1 MLACLLVKVA
11 MPLIL
16 SFNSLQMGEFNLSFS
31 LPLCIYYEQGH

>member
-16 SFNSLQMGEFNLSFS
+16 SFNSPQM
-31 LPLCIYYEQGH
+31 PLCIYYEQGH